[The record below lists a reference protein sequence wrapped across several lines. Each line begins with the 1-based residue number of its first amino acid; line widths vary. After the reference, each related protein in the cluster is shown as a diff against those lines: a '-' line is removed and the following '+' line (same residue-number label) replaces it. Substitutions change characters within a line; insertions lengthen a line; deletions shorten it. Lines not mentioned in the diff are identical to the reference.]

1 MSNQLEGLSETIRWR
16 LLVDAAK
23 KALQAQGY
31 SMQRVPG
38 RGLSNIWTL
47 TKGGETKT
55 VSIRTTRDRW
65 IAFPPLEKGTK
76 WKTLDEV
83 DTVVV
88 AAVDSKDEPENI
100 EVMMFSA
107 TEVKKRFN
115 EAYAARIKDGQTVRD
130 NFGMWVGLD
139 HDDRGLAAS
148 VGSGIAEKHERLAT
162 YSIAT
167 LLEEA
172 PQSAAEDSE
181 GGERTSSTPELATI
195 AEVMAWTRNRLAS
208 IAGVAVDA
216 VKLDLKIEY

>member
-47 TKGGETKT
+47 TKGGETKPYPSARRVIGGSLST
-55 VSIRTTRDRW
+55 SGKGHEVENTRQ
-65 IAFPPLEKGTK
+65 
-76 WKTLDEV
+76 V